1 MQIIRKCFVHLPWWY
16 HSLLVAPQ
24 NFESALHGSC
34 HKPEHNWLHFY
45 DKNMIE
51 YYTGFWLS
59 ICICNELFKGLIMGL
74 DRGPLLLNPFFFRV
88 SIPSQLFLSIQ
99 GLNTFTEIV
108 GDTLL
113 MSGSRLHVQLVEE
126 FLVQH
131 HFHMLLLYIS
141 NAINGL
147 VCLFFFH
154 HS

>member
-1 MQIIRKCFVHLPWWY
+1 MLTLLSMAVATSQNTTDFIFTTRTWSSTTRVFACQFAFATN
-16 HSLLVAPQ
+16 SL
-24 NFESALHGSC
+24 
-34 HKPEHNWLHFY
+34 KDWLWGWIEAHFY
-45 DKNMIE
+45 WIH
-51 YYTGFWLS
+51 F
-59 ICICNELFKGLIMGL
+59 
-74 DRGPLLLNPFFFRV
+74 FFFRV

-99 GLNTFTEIV
+99 SQNTFIEIL

-131 HFHMLLLYIS
+131 HFNMLLLYIS